1 MRPRNGKNRK
11 SAGLVQ
17 RASNNRDT
25 RSNKFTL
32 KSFGV
37 SLFYVIGSGHV
48 TRCAA
53 TFLPPRSR
61 LFPCN
66 AWERQPQ
73 RSTARPAL
81 ATSLV
86 AAFNGSCK
94 HATVRMPR
102 TLMQQEA
109 TKEIPFWTR
118 FTLLLLARSCVFE
131 ALPDSALCASP
142 SQLPT
147 ALTFFCISKF
157 LTRVRVP
164 AK

>member
-1 MRPRNGKNRK
+1 MGDATTQRKEPQVRWASAEGKQQ
-11 SAGLVQ
+11 Q
-17 RASNNRDT
+17 RYPLEQVHP
-25 RSNKFTL
+25 KI
-32 KSFGV
+32 V
-37 SLFYVIGSGHV
+37 CYVIGSGHV